1 MKHKKPKTFFQ
12 VATSQ
17 SGDVADVMLYGY
29 IGQVPWDEEKEENLS
44 DIAVARAIAE
54 LDEKVQR
61 INIRVNSYGGSVKDG
76 DGIISAM
83 KRAKAEIHTYN
94 DGMAA
99 SMGFSIWAAG
109 QYRHASTA
117 AKFMVHAT
125 RGGVWGTAKDMAE
138 GAEMLK
144 KMDESSIALLAELT
158 GKEEEEINQLFF
170 ADYAD
175 HWLTRKD
182 VQELGL
188 INNEERYSSQ
198 FLPTTV
204 EQMSYAELDAF
215 FERQYQQGRGADTEE
230 SFLKK
235 IQKLMPQWLQ
245 EMKAGGQLIISPIQS
260 VQMNK
265 QELENSLGKDITPED
280 VAEVLRA
287 QGYEVQA
294 QQSAPAVSAEEL
306 QRIITDAA
314 TASLAPLQAKIETL
328 EQQITALG
336 GQPGAAPAMPAKQE
350 GDEDGSMSADE
361 KARRERIK
369 AIQAKFQQGFRDGVS
384 VRIK

>member
-1 MKHKKPKTFFQ
+1 
-12 VATSQ
+12 
-17 SGDVADVMLYGY
+17 
-29 IGQVPWDEEKEENLS
+29 
-44 DIAVARAIAE
+44 
-54 LDEKVQR
+54 
-61 INIRVNSYGGSVKDG
+61 
-76 DGIISAM
+76 
-83 KRAKAEIHTYN
+83 
-94 DGMAA
+94 
-99 SMGFSIWAAG
+99 
-109 QYRHASTA
+109 
-117 AKFMVHAT
+117 
-125 RGGVWGTAKDMAE
+125 
-138 GAEMLK
+138 
-144 KMDESSIALLAELT
+144 
-158 GKEEEEINQLFF
+158 
-170 ADYAD
+170 
-175 HWLTRKD
+175 

-361 KARRERIK
+361 KARRERVK

>member
-1 MKHKKPKTFFQ
+1 MKQKKPRTFFQ

-17 SGDVADVMLYGY
+17 SGEVADVMLYGY
-29 IGQVPWDEEKEENLS
+29 IGQVPWTEEEENLS

-83 KRAKAEIHTYN
+83 RRAKAEIHTYN

-182 VQELGL
+182 VQEMGL
-188 INNEERYSSQ
+188 INDDERYSSQ
-198 FLPTTV
+198 TLPTNV
-204 EQMSYAELDAF
+204 EQMSYPELDAF
-215 FERQYQQGRGADTEE
+215 FTRQYQEGRVGEGEE
-230 SFLKK
+230 SFLKR
-235 IQKLMPQWLQ
+235 IQNLMPQWLQ
-245 EMKAGGQLIISPIQS
+245 EMSAGQISNNQNTE
-260 VQMNK
+260 VMNK
-265 QELENSLGKDITPED
+265 EQLVQSLGKDITPED

-336 GQPGAAPAMPAKQE
+336 GQPGAAPVMPAKQE

-361 KARRERIK
+361 KARRERVK

>member
-83 KRAKAEIHTYN
+83 RRAKAEIHTYN

-158 GKEEEEINQLFF
+158 GKRRRGNQSTL
-170 ADYAD
+170 
-175 HWLTRKD
+175 
-182 VQELGL
+182 
-188 INNEERYSSQ
+188 
-198 FLPTTV
+198 
-204 EQMSYAELDAF
+204 
-215 FERQYQQGRGADTEE
+215 
-230 SFLKK
+230 
-235 IQKLMPQWLQ
+235 
-245 EMKAGGQLIISPIQS
+245 
-260 VQMNK
+260 
-265 QELENSLGKDITPED
+265 
-280 VAEVLRA
+280 LRR
-287 QGYEVQA
+287 
-294 QQSAPAVSAEEL
+294 L
-306 QRIITDAA
+306 RR
-314 TASLAPLQAKIETL
+314 SLAHPQRCA
-328 EQQITALG
+328 
-336 GQPGAAPAMPAKQE
+336 GAGPHQ
-350 GDEDGSMSADE
+350 
-361 KARRERIK
+361 
-369 AIQAKFQQGFRDGVS
+369 
-384 VRIK
+384 